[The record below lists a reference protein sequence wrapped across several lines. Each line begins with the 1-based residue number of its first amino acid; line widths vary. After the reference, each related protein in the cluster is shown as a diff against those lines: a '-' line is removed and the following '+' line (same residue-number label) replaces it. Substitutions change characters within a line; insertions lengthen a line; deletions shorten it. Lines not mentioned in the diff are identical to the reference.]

1 MKLFLKYFRNK
12 CFKNKNQSLCKKRGY
27 FSKMEDIDNNK
38 LMQLLIIADGNFLLN
53 QEYVKKGEN
62 DGNGYVLG

>member
-1 MKLFLKYFRNK
+1 M
-12 CFKNKNQSLCKKRGY
+12 
-27 FSKMEDIDNNK
+27 DNNK